1 MNIVIV
7 ENLKEKKKI
16 GNLVIK
22 IAAWAACLSLSSA
35 ETLVL
40 RSEVDDSTL
49 SESLQ
54 KHEDEQ

>member
-1 MNIVIV
+1 MNIVIE
-7 ENLKEKKKI
+7 ENLKEKKI

>member
-40 RSEVDDSTL
+40 RSEVDASTL